1 VLVQCCWSGSY
12 DSMLLMNCRAC
23 DAQYSYRHDSRR
35 DGEGGAHKKPF
46 PFSPLH
52 CKSQTSAA
60 TEHALGEDRGLWE
73 TGRRREA
80 GDDGT
85 TAAGAQGKHS
95 TAYRLG

>member
-1 VLVQCCWSGSY
+1 
-12 DSMLLMNCRAC
+12 MIR
-23 DAQYSYRHDSRR
+23 
-35 DGEGGAHKKPF
+35 GETAREVRIKKPF
-46 PFSPLH
+46 PFSPIAL
-52 CKSQTSAA
+52 QVPDASAA